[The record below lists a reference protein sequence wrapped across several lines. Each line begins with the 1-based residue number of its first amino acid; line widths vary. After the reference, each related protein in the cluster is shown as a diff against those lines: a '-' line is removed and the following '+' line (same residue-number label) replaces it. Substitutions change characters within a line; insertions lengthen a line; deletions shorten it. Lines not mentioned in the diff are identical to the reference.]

1 MSPYLIGIDSGST
14 MVKAAVFGAQG
25 QEISVASR
33 KADWRSPQPGWS
45 ETDMEALWQ
54 LTAEAVREAIRRSGI
69 DPASIAGVACA
80 GHGNGLYLVDAAGR
94 PVRPAIRG
102 SDTRA
107 RGVIDRWLAAGVDR
121 AIRPKTMQAIWP
133 AQPNALL
140 AWMREH
146 EPESLRQAAASLTCK
161 DYLRLRLTGEIW
173 QERTDISGCSLIDV
187 GTGDYDAEVLEAFG
201 IAELRH
207 LLPPLKRSEDLCGVV
222 TPAAAAATGL
232 APGTPVAGGLFDI
245 DACGLASGMTDE
257 TQLCMIVGTWG
268 NNQYISRT
276 PVVDEAVF
284 MTTCYAIDGYYLMLE
299 GSATSASNLEW
310 FVSEFFQAE
319 RAERERA
326 AGGSVYELCDALVAQ
341 TRPEESG
348 VVFLPFLYGCNV
360 SLDGKAAFFGL
371 DGWQTRGH
379 VLRAIYEGIVFSHRW
394 HMERLLQFRPPPERI
409 RLSGGAARSG
419 VWVQMF
425 ADILQTP
432 VEVPAGTELG
442 ALGAAISAAVAVGL
456 YPSYEAACA
465 GMVRMARTCPPNAA
479 VAEVYQAKYAR
490 YRRLLEALAPLW
502 SELVWKP
509 S

>member
-1 MSPYLIGIDSGST
+1 MPQYLLGIDNGST
-14 MVKAAVFGAQG
+14 MIKAAVFGTDG
-25 QEISVASR
+25 QEVSVASR
-33 KADWRSPQPGWS
+33 KGDWLSPQPGWS
-45 ETDMEALWQ
+45 EADMEVLWQ
-54 LTAEAVREAIRRSGI
+54 LTAEAVREAIGRSGI
-69 DPASIAGVACA
+69 DPAQIACVACT

-107 RGVIDRWLAAGVDR
+107 RAYIDRWLADGVDR

-140 AWMREH
+140 AWMRDH
-146 EPESLRQAAASLTCK
+146 EPESLRRAAASLTCK

-173 QERTDISGCSLIDV
+173 QERTDISGCSLINV
-187 GTGDYDAEVLEAFG
+187 GTGDYDPEVLAAFG
-201 IAELRH
+201 IADLRH
-207 LLPPLKRSEDLCGVV
+207 LLPPLKRSEDLCGAV

-232 APGTPVAGGLFDI
+232 APGTPVAGGMFDI
-245 DACGLASGMTDE
+245 DACGLASGMVDE

-276 PVVDEAVF
+276 PVVDDAVF

-310 FVSEFFQAE
+310 FASEFLQAE
-319 RAERERA
+319 RAEQER
-326 AGGSVYELCDALVAQ
+326 AGGSVFEFCNALVAQ

-379 VLRAIYEGIVFSHRW
+379 VLRAVYEGIVFSHRW
-394 HMERLLQFRPPPERI
+394 HMERLLQFRSPPARI
-409 RLSGGAARSG
+409 RLSGGAARSS

-465 GMVRMARTCPPNAA
+465 AMVRMARTCPPNVAL
-479 VAEVYQAKYAR
+479 AEVYQAKYAR
-490 YRRLLEALAPLW
+490 YQRLLEALSPLW
-502 SELVWKP
+502 SELAWKP
-509 S
+509 A